1 VPQMRRTVM
10 AVLGVLW
17 QPRYARL
24 SALMLLVAVICV
36 LLGVWQM
43 ARLSSKHDTNIT
55 LRRNAHAAPVAVT
68 ALLHKVGAAPTPS
81 RTAVQFRQATA
92 TGAYD
97 GAHQSLL
104 RNQTINEDTG
114 YLVVTPLRMRAATLL
129 VVRGFITG
137 PSATITAPA
146 PPSGE
151 VSVTVRLW
159 PPSTSPDKAA
169 QLARGQ
175 AESINAA
182 EQAARLGTPVLDGY
196 GNLIPGQPGT
206 AGLVAIP
213 PPDLSNPA
221 GGVPEIQHLA
231 YVIQWFLFAGLA
243 LAAPIVMARAE
254 AGHPTGEID
263 DEAPTTQTPEQARQ
277 ARLDDRYGRGYSGRR

>member
-1 VPQMRRTVM
+1 MRRTVM
-10 AVLGVLW
+10 AVLSVLW
-17 QPRYARL
+17 QPRYVRL
-24 SALMLLVAVICV
+24 TALMLLVAVMCV

-55 LRRNAHAAPVAVT
+55 LRHNAHAAPEAVT
-68 ALLHKVGAAPTPS
+68 TLLHQVGTAPTPS

-92 TGAYD
+92 TGSYD

-104 RNQTINEDTG
+104 RNQTINDDNG
-114 YLVVTPLRMRAATLL
+114 YLVVTPLRMRGATLL

-137 PSATITAPA
+137 LSATITAPA
-146 PPSGE
+146 PPPGR
-151 VSVTVRLW
+151 VNVAVRLW

-169 QLARGQ
+169 HLAHGQ
-175 AESINAA
+175 VESINAA
-182 EQAARLGTPVLDGY
+182 EQAARLGTAVLDGY
-196 GNLIPGQPGT
+196 GNLLPGQPGT
-206 AGLVAIP
+206 AGIVAIP

-243 LAAPIVMARAE
+243 VAAPIVMARAE
-254 AGHPTGEID
+254 VGRPTGEID
-263 DEAPTTQTPEQARQ
+263 DEAAPTPTPEQARQ
-277 ARLDDRYGRGYSGRR
+277 ARLADRYGRARR

>member
-1 VPQMRRTVM
+1 M
-10 AVLGVLW
+10 LSVLW
-17 QPRYARL
+17 QPRYVRL
-24 SALMLLVAVICV
+24 TALMLLVAAICM

-68 ALLHKVGAAPTPS
+68 TLLHPAGAAPTLG

-92 TGAYD
+92 TGRYD
-97 GAHQSLL
+97 AVHQSLL
-104 RNQTINEDTG
+104 RNQTIDGDNG
-114 YLVVTPLRMRAATLL
+114 YLVVTPLHMSGATLL
-129 VVRGFITG
+129 VVRGFVTG

-146 PPSGE
+146 PPTGP

-159 PPSTSPDKAA
+159 PPSTSPDEASH
-169 QLARGQ
+169 LARGQ
-175 AESINAA
+175 VESINAA

-196 GNLIPGQPGT
+196 GILLPGQQGT
-206 AGLVAIP
+206 AGIVAIP

-221 GGVPEIQHLA
+221 GGVPEIQHVA

-243 LAAPIVMARAE
+243 LAAPIVMARAD
-254 AGHPTGEID
+254 AGRPTGEID
-263 DEAPTTQTPEQARQ
+263 DETPAPTPEQARQ
-277 ARLDDRYGRGYSGRR
+277 ARLADRYGRARR

>member
-1 VPQMRRTVM
+1 MRRNVM

-17 QPRYARL
+17 QPRYAKL
-24 SALMLLVAVICV
+24 TALMLLVAAICV

-55 LRRNAHAAPVAVT
+55 LRRNAHAAPVAIT
-68 ALLHKVGAAPTPS
+68 ALLQPVGAAPTPS

-92 TGAYD
+92 TGRYD
-97 GAHQSLL
+97 AAHQSLL
-104 RNQTINEDTG
+104 RNQTINGDNG

-137 PSATITAPA
+137 LSATITAP
-146 PPSGE
+146 PPPPDD
-151 VSVTVRLW
+151 VRVTVRVW
-159 PPSTSPDKAA
+159 PPSTSPDKAS

-175 AESINAA
+175 VESINAA
-182 EQAARLGTPVLDGY
+182 EQASRLGPPVLDGY
-196 GNLIPGQPGT
+196 GNLLPGQSGT
-206 AGLVAIP
+206 AGLEAIP

-221 GGVPEIQHLA
+221 GGVPEIQHVA

-243 LAAPIVMARAE
+243 VAAPIVIARAE
-254 AGHPTGEID
+254 AGRPSGEID
-263 DEAPTTQTPEQARQ
+263 DEAATSAPEQARQ
-277 ARLDDRYGRGYSGRR
+277 ARLADRYGRPRR

>member
-1 VPQMRRTVM
+1 
-10 AVLGVLW
+10 
-17 QPRYARL
+17 
-24 SALMLLVAVICV
+24 MLLVAAVCV

-55 LRRNAHAAPVAVT
+55 LRRNAHAEAVPVT
-68 ALLHKVGAAPTPS
+68 TLLSPVGAAPTPS
-81 RTAVQFRQATA
+81 RTDVQFRQATA
-92 TGAYD
+92 TGSYD

-104 RNQTINEDTG
+104 RNQTINGDNG
-114 YLVVTPLRMRAATLL
+114 YLVVTPLRMHAATLL

-137 PSATITAPA
+137 LSATVTAPA
-146 PPSGE
+146 PPPGE
-151 VSVTVRLW
+151 VHVTVRLW

-175 AESINAA
+175 VESINAA
-182 EQAARLGTPVLDGY
+182 EQAGRLGTSVLAGY
-196 GNLIPGQPGT
+196 GNLLPGQPGT
-206 AGLVAIP
+206 AGLIAIP

-243 LAAPIVMARAE
+243 VAAPIVMARAE
-254 AGHPTGEID
+254 AGRPTGEID
-263 DEAPTTQTPEQARQ
+263 DEAPAPTPEQARE
-277 ARLDDRYGRGYSGRR
+277 ARLADRYGRARH